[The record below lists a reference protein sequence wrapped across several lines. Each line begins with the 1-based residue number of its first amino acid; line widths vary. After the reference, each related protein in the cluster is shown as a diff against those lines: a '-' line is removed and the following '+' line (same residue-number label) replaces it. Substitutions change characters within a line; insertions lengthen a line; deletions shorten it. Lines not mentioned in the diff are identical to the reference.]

1 MYIENGG
8 VLERGRIKRGLKRNR
23 EGTYFYSRVYIS
35 TRGYNREGTYFKFY
49 MTNGGVSERALNR
62 KRANRPSTV
71 RML

>member
-35 TRGYNREGTYFKFY
+35 TVGYIFLHEATI
-49 MTNGGVSERALNR
+49 ERVHISNF
-62 KRANRPSTV
+62 T
-71 RML
+71 